1 MALKVYYKEQPDIL
15 AKYVKIATFSVAWQD
30 IGPNDSI
37 NDSINASGT
46 LRFCEILTFCEVLTC
61 FERKY

>member
-1 MALKVYYKEQPDIL
+1 MALKVYYKEQPDIV

-46 LRFCEILTFCEVLTC
+46 LRFCEILTCHE
-61 FERKY
+61 K